1 MFNLKS
7 RNQISISEARKSSFD
22 YSLSTS
28 TVSPLLDPP
37 NFFLTERKTGTKF
50 SCQISDDEKKTDDK
64 NFFCSGNNLSQ
75 GDGECIPQN

>member
-7 RNQISISEARKSSFD
+7 RNQISISEARKSIFD

-28 TVSPLLDPP
+28 TVSPLFPPP

-50 SCQISDDEKKTDDK
+50 SCQILDDEKKTDDK
-64 NFFCSGNNLSQ
+64 SFFCSGNNLSQ